1 MKAKSNPRGI
11 LLEKPLVGASS
22 LTGIA
27 LMIAFSPLC
36 PGDGLPL
43 VSTVHDDF
51 VGSANCAACH
61 SAMTD
66 GSGRDVSIDTHWR
79 STMMANSAKDP
90 LWQAKVSSEVLRN
103 PALQSVIEE
112 KCATCHMPMAAT
124 QAKAQGSPVKIL
136 GTDGFLN
143 DAHPLHDLAMD
154 GVSCSAC
161 HQISDTN
168 LGQQASF
175 SGGYTIDTSTN
186 APDRLIYGPFANPF
200 TNQMRNNL
208 GFTPVEGAHTIQ
220 SGLCGTCHTLETPY
234 VDATGAV
241 VGTFPEQMT
250 YLEWKHSLYN
260 STAPAGRECQ
270 ECHMPAANGGVVLS
284 NRGGP
289 GLNLEARSPF
299 GQHHFVGGNEFMLKL
314 MSANLEELE
323 LTASTQQL
331 EDTRVRLITQMESA
345 TARLSVAGV
354 HAGTDTLELGLLVK
368 NLVGHKFPSGFPSRR
383 TWLHVTVTDANDE
396 VIFESG
402 RPDATGRIEGND
414 ADFIEGGCEPHYQ
427 RVTSPEQVQIYES
440 VMENTDGEVTY
451 TLLRGAAYRKD
462 NRLLPQGFDIASA
475 DPRIAVFGGAAGDPD
490 FTGGEDKI
498 SYRVTTGGAPG
509 PYLVDV
515 ELCYQ
520 SVSAAFATDLR
531 EDSTNEI
538 LRYITM
544 HDAADHTPVT
554 VATLRFAVDPADFY
568 QLALDPSGTADGP
581 DLTITGP
588 GGGSV
593 DLEVSDD
600 LSHWSQLE
608 TFEPVT
614 LPFTYQDTGAIGE
627 TKRFYRLTWPFN
639 PTTPVAISLPNGNFD
654 QSTQSNFPTG
664 FDSPY
669 DVPNWTNLSIVDSGI
684 EYVGAWWQP
693 YSGYSAFMKAGD
705 GAYLMSGH
713 TIQDG
718 DRYVIGFVGK
728 SWDGSSEWTATLFSD
743 DPAHAMGTYA
753 RPVNGTWT
761 AYSDPNEIPAT
772 PGSIGGTLGV
782 KFVNTGTG
790 FANLDNVTLTVR
802 NVGP

>member
-1 MKAKSNPRGI
+1 MNANP
-11 LLEKPLVGASS
+11 
-22 LTGIA
+22 T
-27 LMIAFSPLC
+27 PLC
-36 PGDGLPL
+36 TVLKILISGKHVLAGIVIVAGTAPHGLGDGLPL
-43 VSTVHDDF
+43 VNTVHDDF
-51 VGSANCAACH
+51 VGSANCASCH
-61 SAMTD
+61 SGLQDHA
-66 GSGRDVSIDTHWR
+66 GQDVSIDSHWR

-90 LWQAKVSSEVLRN
+90 LWQAKVSSEVQRN
-103 PALQSVIEE
+103 PALQSVIEG

-124 QAKAQGSPVKIL
+124 QAKAQGTPVKIL

-143 DAHPLHDLAMD
+143 EAHALHDLAMD
-154 GVSCSAC
+154 GVSCAAC
-161 HQISDTN
+161 HQISNTN

-200 TNQMRNNL
+200 ANQMRNNV
-208 GFTPVEGAHTIQ
+208 GFTPVEGAHMTKSQ
-220 SGLCGTCHTLETPY
+220 LCGTCHTLETPF
-234 VDATGAV
+234 VDAAGAV

-250 YLEWKHSLYN
+250 YLEWEHSQFN
-260 STAPAGRECQ
+260 STAAEGRECQ
-270 ECHMPAANGGVVLS
+270 DCHMPAAYGGVVLS

-289 GLNLEARSPF
+289 GLNLQARSPYAK
-299 GQHHFVGGNEFMLKL
+299 HHFVGGNEFMLKL
-314 MSANLEELE
+314 MSANIDELK

-354 HAGTDTLELGLLVK
+354 HAGNDTLELGLLVE

-383 TWLHVTVTDANDE
+383 TWLHFTVTDGNDE
-396 VIFESG
+396 VFFESG
-402 RPDATGRIEGND
+402 RPDATGRIAGND
-414 ADFIEGGCEPHYQ
+414 ADFTEGGCEPHH
-427 RVTSPEQVQIYES
+427 RVVSSPGQVQIYES

-462 NRLLPQGFDIASA
+462 NRLLPQGFDLASA

-490 FTGGEDKI
+490 FTGGQDKI
-498 SYRVTTGGAPG
+498 SYRVATGGRPG

-515 ELCYQ
+515 KLCYQ

-531 EDSTNEI
+531 QDSTNEI

-554 VATLRFAVDPADFY
+554 VATLRISVDPADFY
-568 QLALDPSGTADGP
+568 QLALDPAGMTNGP

-588 GGGSV
+588 GGGNV
-593 DLEVSDD
+593 DIEVSDD
-600 LSHWSQLE
+600 LSHWSLLE
-608 TFEPVT
+608 SLQPVT
-614 LPFTYQDTGAIGE
+614 LPYTYQDAGAIGVP
-627 TKRFYRLTWPFN
+627 KRFYRLNWPFN

-669 DVPNWTNLSIVDSGI
+669 DVPNWTDISIVDSGI
-684 EYVGAWWQP
+684 EPTGVWWQP

-705 GAYLMSGH
+705 AAYLMSGH

-728 SWDGSSEWTATLFSD
+728 SWDGSSEWTATLFYD
-743 DPAHAMGTYA
+743 DPENAMGSYV
-753 RPVNGTWT
+753 RPVNGSWT
-761 AYSDPNEIPAT
+761 TYNNPDEIPAT
-772 PGSIGGTLGV
+772 PGAIGRTLGI

-790 FANLDNVTLTVR
+790 FANLDNVTLSVR
-802 NVGP
+802 NIGP